1 MLVRYILCGQ
11 LQSLPHASESRL
23 VSGTQRMIHH
33 SYQGCPDSGERKK
46 DYLEGD
52 FPHEISWDKRYKVKF
67 NIKIKSFATFKTVK
81 HTYEY
86 VVVGLN
92 IHLAHTV

>member
-11 LQSLPHASESRL
+11 LKSLPHASESWL
-23 VSGTQRMIHH
+23 VSGTQRVIRH
-33 SYQGCPDSGERKK
+33 SYPNSGEQKK

-86 VVVGLN
+86 GVVGLN